1 MEEQSQSFDIYTAYE
16 NLKQE
21 FEQLKQSQNTLSNPS
36 NVSQHQSQPFQPQ
49 IIQQVEPYYEPK
61 ISLPEKFDGS
71 RHTYRGFINQIRL
84 IIKTH
89 SRRYVT
95 TSDKIGLVGT
105 LLKGPALAWFAP
117 LLEKESSLLNDF
129 EKFIKNL
136 EETFGDA
143 DKERTAATKIRT
155 LKQGFRPAS
164 TYASE
169 FRQLAGDLS
178 WDDEALIDQFRYGLQ
193 DDVKD
198 LLLTME
204 DPDNLNEAIMQAVKC
219 DNCLFE

>member
-1 MEEQSQSFDIYTAYE
+1 
-16 NLKQE
+16 
-21 FEQLKQSQNTLSNPS
+21 
-36 NVSQHQSQPFQPQ
+36 
-49 IIQQVEPYYEPK
+49 VEPYYEPK

-105 LLKGPALAWFAP
+105 LLKEPALAWFVP
-117 LLEKESSLLNDF
+117 LLEEESSLLNDF

-169 FRQLAGDLS
+169 FCQLAGDLP
-178 WDDEALIDQFRYGLQ
+178 WDDEALIDQFHYGLQ

-204 DPDNLNEAIMQAVKC
+204 DPDDLNEAIMQAVKC
-219 DNCLFE
+219 NNRLFE